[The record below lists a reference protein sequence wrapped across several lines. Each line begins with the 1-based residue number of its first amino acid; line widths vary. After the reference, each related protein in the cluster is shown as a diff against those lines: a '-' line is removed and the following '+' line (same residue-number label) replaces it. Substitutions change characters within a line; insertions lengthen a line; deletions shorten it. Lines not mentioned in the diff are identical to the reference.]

1 MDYRKTMLDAAEKH
15 CKITGKSRATIAT
28 EVMNHGGFF
37 DRIESGG
44 GCTIDTFQKVMN
56 WFSENMPA
64 EPEQKHTTTDGEEYA
79 NV

>member
-1 MDYRKTMLDAAEKH
+1 MDYRKQLLEAAETY
-15 CKITGKSRATIAT
+15 CKQTGLSRATVGNYVAKD
-28 EVMNHGGFF
+28 NRFF